1 MHLVKRNRGYI
12 LLEVLILLNI
22 ISILIL
28 LSSRIIVE
36 NITKAK
42 LYQIKN
48 DILTLSL
55 DESSLIKEA
64 TIDINDNEELYE
76 NMKDSDKVNDV
87 NYLYTYSKDSNL
99 NIKIKEGKIFL
110 IRKNKSGDLYRA
122 MTSKI
127 KKIEEEEKIILIPTS
142 YIEYNLN
149 L

>member
-1 MHLVKRNRGYI
+1 
-12 LLEVLILLNI
+12 
-22 ISILIL
+22 
-28 LSSRIIVE
+28 
-36 NITKAK
+36 
-42 LYQIKN
+42 
-48 DILTLSL
+48 
-55 DESSLIKEA
+55 
-64 TIDINDNEELYE
+64 
-76 NMKDSDKVNDV
+76 MKDSDKVNDV